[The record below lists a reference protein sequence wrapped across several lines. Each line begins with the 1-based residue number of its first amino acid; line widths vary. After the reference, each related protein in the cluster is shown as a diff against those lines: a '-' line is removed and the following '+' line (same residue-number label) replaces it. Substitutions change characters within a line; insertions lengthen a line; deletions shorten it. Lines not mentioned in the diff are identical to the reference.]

1 MPSENTPLNGQGG
14 DMEEWHTRF
23 RAFSGS
29 DCSDPIQD
37 LRTLVELCHRW
48 LRPDLHTKE
57 QIMDLL
63 VLEQF
68 MISMPQDLQVLV
80 KESGVR
86 SCRQLEAVLRRHR
99 EPKQWTVVVLNGQEF
114 LQRNSDVQMVEVEPS
129 DMNDAIDL
137 TLQHPSSVS
146 EIHPEGSQ
154 QMNQTVQDPTRGPGE
169 EALPAI
175 VPASRDPQ
183 GLSPKPD
190 FQEEDVRAD
199 RQEATAVEPAE
210 LYLPEGP
217 DFGCAEDGESPQE
230 ELPVENTH
238 ADPSSTPVLE
248 GEASTPR
255 PRHSRK
261 RRNSSPTSSR
271 EQGGATQSESG
282 EIPRQVGVN
291 PSDAPSATKPVS
303 SARQNAALY
312 QCSDCPKSF
321 NYRSQFVIHQRT
333 HTGERPYQ
341 CESCKK
347 GFMQASDLRVHQRIH
362 SGEKP
367 YMCEVCSHR
376 FTHEASLLTHRRIHT
391 NERPY
396 KCQYCDKCFSHK
408 GNLNVHQR
416 IHTNTKPYRCDT
428 CGHTF
433 RQLGTF
439 KRHTKIHLKAESQ
452 ESGLG
457 PQSQ

>member
-1 MPSENTPLNGQGG
+1 MATEHTFSLDGEQPYDSSGPELLSVMPSENTPLNGQGG

-154 QMNQTVQDPTRGPGE
+154 QMNQTVQDPTRGPPLSLLALRVRRKQGE

-217 DFGCAEDGESPQE
+217 ADFGCAEDGESPQE

-321 NYRSQFVIHQRT
+321 NYRSQFV
-333 HTGERPYQ
+333 
-341 CESCKK
+341 
-347 GFMQASDLRVHQRIH
+347 
-362 SGEKP
+362 
-367 YMCEVCSHR
+367 VCSHR

-439 KRHTKIHLKAESQ
+439 KRHTKIH
-452 ESGLG
+452 
-457 PQSQ
+457 

>member
-1 MPSENTPLNGQGG
+1 EVFYLMVHSPVGRNGQSCAYLKPGARSG

-99 EPKQWTVVVLNGQEF
+99 EPKQW
-114 LQRNSDVQMVEVEPS
+114 
-129 DMNDAIDL
+129 
-137 TLQHPSSVS
+137 VS
-146 EIHPEGSQ
+146 ETSTLGKGWGGAGAARCLQTRVLLLGCLSQ
-154 QMNQTVQDPTRGPGE
+154 GE

-217 DFGCAEDGESPQE
+217 GESDFGCAEDGESPQE